1 MAILFVGVVGVAQVA
16 SAGPT
21 TTATTVAPTT
31 TTSPPPTE
39 PPPTSPPPTEPPPP
53 PVRPTTTRPRTT
65 TTRPPATTA
74 APTTATTT
82 PTTAPATTTT
92 AAPAVVVPG
101 NTTTVPPTEGDGDSG
116 GSGPSSGRQL
126 ALVVGGLV
134 AVAGGLATLTFL
146 YWRHTRPAAYNTALD
161 AATDLGGPVPVV
173 EAGVGPVVAGEPT
186 VVTPSSLTTTAAV
199 PTRSPEHRAALL
211 AALVAAEEAGTRR
224 SASGAETEADPELD
238 PRSGGEAVGDAVG
251 PAPIRP
257 GEPGVRI
264 IGPVV
269 ATAATVA
276 TAGAA
281 PGQGEGQ
288 SADGPDHPPTEGE
301 QSGGA
306 GGSVDTSAGD
316 AVVAA
321 SVASA
326 DSWAEAPVLRT
337 REDLEAPSPPAA
349 VPAATE
355 PAASDDPLDP
365 LVRLLREQETEV
377 SSPPVAGGGPGTDV

>member
-1 MAILFVGVVGVAQVA
+1 MVVLFVGVLGLAQGA

-21 TTATTVAPTT
+21 PPDDP
-31 TTSPPPTE
+31 SPSPVEPPTPSPVE
-39 PPPTSPPPTEPPPP
+39 PPTPSPPPTEPPPP
-53 PVRPTTTRPRTT
+53 VSPTTRPRTT

-92 AAPAVVVPG
+92 AAPAVVLPG
-101 NTTTVPPTEGDGDSG
+101 NTTTVPPTEGDGDGG

-146 YWRHTRPAAYNTALD
+146 YWRRTRPVAYNTAFD
-161 AATDLGGPVPVV
+161 AATDLAGPALVTAVG
-173 EAGVGPVVAGEPT
+173 AGPVVAGEPT
-186 VVTPSSLTTTAAV
+186 VVTPSTTAPV
-199 PTRSPEHRAALL
+199 PTRSPEDAAALL
-211 AALVAAEEAGTRR
+211 AALAAAEGAGARR
-224 SASGAETEADPELD
+224 SASGTETEADPELD
-238 PRSGGEAVGDAVG
+238 PGSGGEAGGDAVG

-264 IGPVV
+264 IGPVG
-269 ATAATVA
+269 ATAALV
-276 TAGAA
+276 GAA
-281 PGQGEGQ
+281 PGEGEGQ
-288 SADGPDHPPTEGE
+288 SADGPDHPPIEGE

-316 AVVAA
+316 AVAAA

-326 DSWAEAPVLRT
+326 DPWAEAPVLRT

-349 VPAATE
+349 TE
-355 PAASDDPLDP
+355 PAASDDPLGP